1 MVCLIFVIAEFVA
14 GIFAK
19 SIAVQADAA
28 HMLTD
33 LMSFGVSLVAL
44 RISDMKGIGSH
55 KSVSL
60 YFDRASA
67 RSRRPGRRGRRC
79 PEDPLF

>member
-1 MVCLIFVIAEFVA
+1 MICLIFVIAEFVA
-14 GIFAK
+14 GTFAK

-44 RISDMKGIGSH
+44 KISDMKGTGSLILQ
-55 KSVSL
+55 K
-60 YFDRASA
+60 
-67 RSRRPGRRGRRC
+67 
-79 PEDPLF
+79 

>member
-1 MVCLIFVIAEFVA
+1 MIAEFVA

-44 RISDMKGIGSH
+44 KISDMKGTGSH
-55 KSVSL
+55 KL
-60 YFDRASA
+60 LR
-67 RSRRPGRRGRRC
+67 
-79 PEDPLF
+79 

>member
-1 MVCLIFVIAEFVA
+1 MFVIAEFVA

-44 RISDMKGIGSH
+44 KISDMKGTGSL
-55 KSVSL
+55 SL
-60 YFDRASA
+60 QK
-67 RSRRPGRRGRRC
+67 
-79 PEDPLF
+79 

>member
-1 MVCLIFVIAEFVA
+1 MIAEFVA

-55 KSVSL
+55 QSL
-60 YFDRASA
+60 RF
-67 RSRRPGRRGRRC
+67 
-79 PEDPLF
+79 